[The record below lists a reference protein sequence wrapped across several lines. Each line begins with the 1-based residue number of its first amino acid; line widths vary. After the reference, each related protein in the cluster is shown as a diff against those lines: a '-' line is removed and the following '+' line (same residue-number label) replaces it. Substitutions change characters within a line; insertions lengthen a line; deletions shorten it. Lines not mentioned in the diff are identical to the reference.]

1 MTTFVLSFI
10 IMALA
15 GLCLAF
21 GLHAGK
27 RNVRRG
33 CGQTAQSGLDRD
45 SNCCCQRQQTDKR
58 KA

>member
-10 IMALA
+10 IIGLA
-15 GLCLAF
+15 GLSLAF
-21 GLHAGK
+21 GLRAGK

-33 CGQTAQSGLDRD
+33 CGQMGQSGGEHV

-58 KA
+58 GA